1 MTFWPLT
8 NICQLFARSPELS
21 IPEPIWSQLLDG
33 LRARGRG
40 VRESGAFLL
49 GPPDRPRRVSSIVFY
64 DQIDPHVFD
73 TGIIVIDGACM
84 ADLWAVCRRS
94 GLAVVADV
102 HTHPGGALQ
111 SESDRRHPM
120 IAEPGHIAIIIPD
133 FAAEPVQ
140 MNTIGLYRYRGN
152 FDWDRLTHRFLCPS
166 LKIER
171 IKA

>member
-8 NICQLFARSPELS
+8 SIWRQLARPPELS
-21 IPEPIWSQLLDG
+21 IPVLIWSDLLNG

-49 GPPDRPRRVSSIVFY
+49 GPPGQPRRVSSIVFY
-64 DQIDPHVFD
+64 DEIDPHAFD

-84 ADLWAVCRRS
+84 ADLWAICRRS
-94 GLAVVADV
+94 GLSVVADV
-102 HTHPGGALQ
+102 HTHPGGASQ

-120 IAEPGHIAIIIPD
+120 IAERGHVAMIIPD

-140 MNTIGLYRYRGN
+140 LKAICLYRYRGN
-152 FDWDRLTHRFLCPS
+152 FDWDRLMPKFLRPS

-171 IKA
+171 P

>member
-1 MTFWPLT
+1 
-8 NICQLFARSPELS
+8 
-21 IPEPIWSQLLDG
+21 LLDG
-33 LRARGRG
+33 LRVRGRN

-49 GPPDRPRRVSSIVFY
+49 GPPGDDHRVSSIVFY
-64 DQIDPHVFD
+64 DQIDPNAFD

-84 ADLWAVCRRS
+84 ADLWAICRRT

-102 HTHPGGALQ
+102 HTHPGGAGQ

-120 IAEPGHIAIIIPD
+120 IAEPGHIAMIIPN

-140 MNTIGLYRYRGN
+140 LNAIGLYRYRGK
-152 FDWDRLTHRFLCPS
+152 FSWDRLTSRLFRPA

-171 IKA
+171 TKA